1 MQNAIEISLVI
12 PLLNEE
18 ESLRPLHQWIADVF
32 EKDKRSYEVIYVDDG
47 SSDDSWE
54 YYISTCNQESKCQG
68 DSICSELWKIPG
80 TSRRI

>member
-47 SSDDSWE
+47 SSDDSW
-54 YYISTCNQESKCQG
+54 
-68 DSICSELWKIPG
+68 SII
-80 TSRRI
+80 